1 MGTLHGYKIDKNGWK
16 YISIHGHP
24 YERGYTHGYLLAA
37 ELRDVIRMLNFNMY
51 ENYGRHWSFFVDKI
65 TTLVKPHIA
74 SHFPELLKEME
85 GVAHGAIAGG
95 TDTTVDEI
103 VAWNC
108 YWTAIYMYPTL
119 KEGKSR
125 HHETGKTQLEGGG
138 TEGEGTEGTNNEG
151 SSDSCSAFMAV
162 GNYTKDGAIVC
173 AHNTFENFI
182 DGQYCNVILD
192 LKPHKGYRML
202 FQTFPGWVSS
212 GTDFFVTERG
222 IIGTETT
229 IGGFMMY
236 ANKDP
241 ICCRIRN
248 CMQYGTS
255 LDDYVKKL
263 TTRNSGDYANSWL
276 FGDTNTNEIM
286 LLELGLNFHKVERKR
301 DGYFIGF
308 NAPSDPRIR
317 NIECKNTG
325 YFDIRRHQGAR
336 RVRLTQLMD
345 KHKGKINLEVA
356 KAIISDHHDVYLNKI
371 NPCSRTCCSHYDQ
384 DNRAFMSQADR
395 PKPFQPRGAMDG
407 KVVDSTLAKKM
418 TLIARWGRSCGMPF
432 KTAPFY
438 AKHQQW
444 AYLKTYLHER
454 PTQPWTVFK
463 TSEPRPSQKKT
474 VKRSRPRKNKGT
486 KKRQ

>member
-1 MGTLHGYKIDKNGWK
+1 MKKSPHGYKVNKNGWK
-16 YISIHGHP
+16 YVSIHGSP
-24 YERGYTHGYLLAA
+24 YERGHAHGYLLASEIKDA
-37 ELRDVIRMLNFNMY
+37 IRMLNFNMY
-51 ENYGRHWSFFVDKI
+51 ENYGRPWSFFIDQI
-65 TTLVKPHIA
+65 TTMVKPQIA
-74 SHFPELLKEME
+74 SNFPEFLEEMK

-95 TDTTVDEI
+95 TETSIDEI

-119 KEGKSR
+119 KEGSQR
-125 HHETGKTQLEGGG
+125 YHETGKTQLEGGYKP
-138 TEGEGTEGTNNEG
+138 TTQNHEG

-162 GNYTKDGAIVC
+162 GSYTKDGKIVC
-173 AHNTFENFI
+173 GHNTFENFI

-192 LKPHKGYRML
+192 LKPQNGYRML
-202 FQTFPGWVSS
+202 FQTFPGWISS
-212 GTDFFVTERG
+212 GTDFFVTEKG

-248 CMQYGTS
+248 CMQYGSS
-255 LDDYVKKL
+255 LDDYVKRL

-276 FGDTNTNEIM
+276 FGDINTNEIM

-308 NAPSDPRIR
+308 NAPTDPRIR

-345 KHKGKINLEVA
+345 KHKGKINIQVA
-356 KAIISDHHDVYLNKI
+356 KAIISDHYDVYLNKI

-407 KVVDSTLAKKM
+407 KVIDTKLAKQM
-418 TLIARWGRSCGMPF
+418 SLIARWGRSCGTPF
-432 KTAPFY
+432 KVAPFC

-444 AYLKTYLHER
+444 AYLKPYLHDR
-454 PTQPWTVFK
+454 PKQPWTQFETSQRKRK
-463 TSEPRPSQKKT
+463 TT
-474 VKRSRPRKNKGT
+474 KRQLHQRKNRT
-486 KKRQ
+486 KKH